1 MFGLFKSPPYH
12 DSVLGGFV
20 RARGCWR
27 GSLAIDGKAL
37 PLALS
42 GTRKAPDA
50 QALAIAKRLPVV
62 WSSRRE
68 QVALA
73 LAEHRE
79 ADPHGGAGD
88 VWGEV
93 ELLSA
98 AIMPLGGE
106 LRAEIALAA
115 AWDEEH
121 LLGARFEGDA
131 FVELNGSIVPA

>member
-1 MFGLFKSPPYH
+1 MFGLFKSHLYH
-12 DSVLGGFV
+12 DSVLGSFA
-20 RARGCWR
+20 RSRGCWR
-27 GSLAIDGKAL
+27 GSLAIDGKTL

-50 QALAIAKRLPVV
+50 EVLAIARRLPVV
-62 WSSRRE
+62 WSSQRE

-79 ADPHGGAGD
+79 ADPHGGNGD
-88 VWGEV
+88 VWVDV

-98 AIMPLGGE
+98 AVMPLGGK
-106 LRAEIALAA
+106 LGAEIALAA

-121 LLGARFEGDA
+121 LLGARFAGDV